1 MAKACADTAPPLSH
15 PSKQQQA
22 DGAASKLVLSPTAA
36 AGAAPKR
43 QDDKPWNLD
52 RWGGSEK
59 EQPPESKW
67 PGDIKESAPAKWK
80 EDERERPLMQR
91 DPSGR

>member
-1 MAKACADTAPPLSH
+1 VERKPKVLLTLPHYSLIH
-15 PSKQQQA
+15 HRQQQQQ
-22 DGAASKLVLSPTAA
+22 ASKLVVSPT

-59 EQPPESKW
+59 EPPESKW
-67 PGDIKESAPAKWK
+67 QGDIKESAGPAKWK